1 MRFRQAIIQY
11 AEKHGVTKA
20 AIRYHTN
27 RQYIYRWRKRY
38 DGTLESLADRSHR
51 PHHHPNQHTEEEL
64 KLMQA
69 AAYVEGTFYSNIC
82 RLQETAEFA
91 KAMGY
96 KKLGMSF
103 CIGLNAEARYIAKYF
118 KQQGFEFYS
127 VCCKN
132 CSFPK
137 KELGLKQ
144 VKPELEHEA
153 MCNPKFQAK
162 FLAEKGVELYISC
175 GLCVGHDAIF
185 NMNAEGPVT
194 NLVVKDRLLAHNPLG
209 AIYSRYWKRKLGI
222 MDDGE
227 V

>member
-1 MRFRQAIIQY
+1 MKCDCANCPTHACY
-11 AEKHGVTKA
+11 TKGVNCT
-20 AIRYHTN
+20 
-27 RQYIYRWRKRY
+27 
-38 DGTLESLADRSHR
+38 GVSLAAVKEAY
-51 PHHHPNQHTEEEL
+51 TEEEL

-103 CIGLNAEARYIAKYF
+103 CIGLNAEARYIAIYF
-118 KQQGFEFYS
+118 KQQGFEIYC

-132 CSFPK
+132 CSFHK

-153 MCNPKFQAK
+153 MCNPKFQA
-162 FLAEKGVELYISC
+162 
-175 GLCVGHDAIF
+175 
-185 NMNAEGPVT
+185 
-194 NLVVKDRLLAHNPLG
+194 
-209 AIYSRYWKRKLGI
+209 
-222 MDDGE
+222 
-227 V
+227 